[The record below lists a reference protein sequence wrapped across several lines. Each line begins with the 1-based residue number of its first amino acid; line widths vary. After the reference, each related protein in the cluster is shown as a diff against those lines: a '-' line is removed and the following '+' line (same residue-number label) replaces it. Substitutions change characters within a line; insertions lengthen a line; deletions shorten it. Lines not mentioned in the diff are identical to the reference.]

1 MGSCFG
7 IKSKHFQ
14 TFDGSFRQY
23 FSTHTYVI
31 AWRQLASRAVQT
43 LDAFCFD
50 SFQIVWS
57 VHDRVC
63 LSIDS
68 VHFWLIIFTFV
79 FHEQSIESLLI
90 PHEREVICNSSTLG
104 LLLYNF
110 CLLLQGQFA
119 KTTEI
124 AERNVASRHAESMSR
139 KLHCNRFSYLALERK
154 SHTLV
159 SGAL

>member
-1 MGSCFG
+1 M
-7 IKSKHFQ
+7 
-14 TFDGSFRQY
+14 
-23 FSTHTYVI
+23 
-31 AWRQLASRAVQT
+31 
-43 LDAFCFD
+43 
-50 SFQIVWS
+50 WS
-57 VHDRVC
+57 VYDRVC

-79 FHEQSIESLLI
+79 FHEQPIESLLI

-119 KTTEI
+119 KTTEVT
-124 AERNVASRHAESMSR
+124 ERNAASRHAESMSG
-139 KLHCNRFSYLALERK
+139 KLRCNRSSYLALEGS

-159 SGAL
+159 SGALYCKGKVSYFYFHPSPFLQYSPLRTPV